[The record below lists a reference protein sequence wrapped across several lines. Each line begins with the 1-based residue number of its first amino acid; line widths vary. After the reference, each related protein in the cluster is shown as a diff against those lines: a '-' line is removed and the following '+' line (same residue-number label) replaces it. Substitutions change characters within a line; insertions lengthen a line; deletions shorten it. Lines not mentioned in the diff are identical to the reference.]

1 MSRYLVGAVSA
12 LLLVAA
18 GAILF
23 SNRSK
28 PGSLL
33 PPAPAMALAAQENE
47 AAAAPVEVP
56 AAPEKTREQ
65 KRFDRYDHDRNGTIT
80 REEYLLARHKAFA
93 KLAVNHGGMLSFDEW
108 AVKTETKFSTA
119 DRDHS
124 GTLDAAE
131 FATTT
136 VKRKTRPLRRDCPPA
151 VPQPAPAEVDQE
163 G

>member
-1 MSRYLVGAVSA
+1 MWRYFVGAASA

-23 SNRSK
+23 SNRGR
-28 PGSLL
+28 PGAIL
-33 PPAPAMALAAQENE
+33 PAAPAVAFAAQENQAE
-47 AAAAPVEVP
+47 PAPVEVP
-56 AAPEKTREQ
+56 SAPEKTREQ

-93 KLAVNHGGMLSFDEW
+93 KLDVNHDGMLSFDEW
-108 AVKTETKFSTA
+108 AVKTEAKFATA

-124 GTLDAAE
+124 GTLNAAE
-131 FATTT
+131 FATTA

-151 VPQPAPAEVDQE
+151 QAPVAPSDD